1 MAGIKT
7 AVGAPGPRAGLTLLE
22 LLIIIALIGV
32 IIFITLPTL
41 QPTQQEE
48 AMDFAKEQLVY
59 LHAREQEYF
68 NAHGVYAPFSAISQD
83 PIIGKRFD
91 KRFAEDKP
99 VVGDVSF
106 DSPKGDGP
114 IFEVVATLPD
124 GTRYRI
130 DQTGT
135 IAPLQ

>member
-1 MAGIKT
+1 MSAH
-7 AVGAPGPRAGLTLLE
+7 PRAGLTLLE

-41 QPTQQEE
+41 RPTQQEE

-68 NAHGVYAPFSAISQD
+68 NAHGVYTTFINISKD
-83 PIIGKRFD
+83 PVIGKRFD